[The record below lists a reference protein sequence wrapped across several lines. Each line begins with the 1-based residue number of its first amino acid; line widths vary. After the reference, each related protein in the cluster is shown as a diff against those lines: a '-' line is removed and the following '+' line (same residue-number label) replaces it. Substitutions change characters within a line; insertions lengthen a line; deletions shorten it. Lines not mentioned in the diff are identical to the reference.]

1 MSDGK
6 LFDLNA
12 LSADVFVPLW
22 GPARDKGAYGGRG
35 SGKSHFFALL
45 MIRDCLE
52 ARTVDGEGLR
62 AVCLREIQKD
72 LAQSSKLLI
81 ETKLRQNNMGEADG
95 FKIFKDVIE
104 TPGDGIILF
113 KGMNNYS
120 AESIKSLEGFRRAW
134 WEEAQTATAHSIALL
149 RPTMRAPGSQ
159 MWWSW
164 NARRKSDPV
173 DRMLRGTEIPS
184 GAALVQA
191 NWRDNPWFTREL
203 DQERRDC
210 LRMHPERYDHVWE
223 GGYAGAAEGAYFA
236 RPLAEALSEGRI
248 GRVSFDPLL
257 SVRLF
262 CDIGGTG
269 ARADAFAMWP
279 AQFVGR
285 EIRLRDYY
293 EAVGQPLAAHLA
305 WARSAGYGPDRAE
318 FWLPHDGATQD
329 RVYAVSY
336 ESPLR
341 DAGYRVNIVPNQGK
355 GAAAARIEALRRIF
369 GQIWFDEETSGAG
382 RDALGWYHEKRDAVR
397 DLGLGPEH
405 DWSSH
410 AADAAGLMAIAY
422 EAPKPARKLVYSN
435 RGIV

>member
-1 MSDGK
+1 M
-6 LFDLNA
+6 FA
-12 LSADVFVPLW
+12 PLLP
-22 GPARDKGAYGGRG
+22 PARDKGAYGGRG
-35 SGKSHFFALL
+35 SGKSHFFAGL
-45 MIRDCLE
+45 MVEDCLAAPGE
-52 ARTVDGEGLR
+52 IGEGLR
-62 AVCLREIQKD
+62 AVCIREVQKD
-72 LAQSSKLLI
+72 LSQSSKLLI
-81 ETKLRQNNMGEADG
+81 ENKLRGGGLGAKDG
-95 FKIFKDVIE
+95 FRIFRDVIE
-104 TPGDGIILF
+104 TPGDGLILF

-120 AESIKSLEGFRRAW
+120 AESIKSLEGYRRAW

-149 RPTMRAPGSQ
+149 RPTIRAPGSQ

-164 NARRKSDPV
+164 NARRKCDPV
-173 DRMLRGTEIPS
+173 DRMLRGAEIPS
-184 GAALVQA
+184 GAAVVEA
-191 NWRDNPWFTREL
+191 NWRDNRWFTAEL

-210 LRMHPERYDHVWE
+210 MRIHPEQYEHIWE
-223 GGYAGAAEGAYFA
+223 GDYAGAAEGAYYA
-236 RPLAEALSEGRI
+236 RALSETQSEGRI
-248 GRVSFDPLL
+248 GRVAFDPLL
-257 SVRLF
+257 TVRLF

-269 ARADAFAMWP
+269 ARADAFAIWP

-305 WARSAGYGPDRAE
+305 WARSKGYGPERAE

-336 ESPLR
+336 ESALR
-341 DAGYRVNIVPNQGK
+341 DAGYRVNVVPNQGK

-369 GQIWFDEETSGAG
+369 PQIWFDQESTEGG
-382 RDALGWYHEKRDAVR
+382 RDALNWYHEKRDAVR
-397 DLGLGPEH
+397 GLGLGPKH

-422 EAPKPARKLVYSN
+422 DAPKPARSIVYSN